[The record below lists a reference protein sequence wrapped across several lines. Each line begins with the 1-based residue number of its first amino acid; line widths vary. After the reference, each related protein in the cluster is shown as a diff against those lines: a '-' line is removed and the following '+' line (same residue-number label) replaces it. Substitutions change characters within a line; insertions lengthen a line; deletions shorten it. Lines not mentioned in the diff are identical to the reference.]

1 MFVKRWGILR
11 MAMPVGIT
19 IDKTIALVNAL
30 ARIHNFCI
38 SNEDEGKSIDFE
50 ILPIDENH
58 IVNNPN
64 GYITLVAP
72 PNGNERDVIP
82 SELLGHGHHFK
93 GQRSE
98 IWKQKTVGNRP
109 LPRKIMHNLVLKS
122 NHKCPRYN
130 RKRRAAEI
138 SV

>member
-1 MFVKRWGILR
+1 

-19 IDKTIALVNAL
+19 INKTIALVNAL

-38 SNEDEGKSIDFE
+38 SKEEKGKSIDFE
-50 ILPIDENH
+50 ILPIDENY

-72 PNGNERDVIP
+72 PNGNKRNVIP
-82 SELLGHGHHFK
+82 SELLGHGHHFE
-93 GQRSE
+93 GQRSD
-98 IWKQKTVGNRP
+98 IWKQKMVGNGP
-109 LPRKIMHNLVLKS
+109 LPREIMHDLVLKS
-122 NHKCPRYN
+122 NLKRPRSN
-130 RKRRAAEI
+130 CKRRAEEI